1 MTCTIAF
8 LQVLFTTSIDN
19 NSKSCVLPTEEPIAT
34 IPSNDPA
41 LWAAHLSKVER
52 DSVLLQGL
60 PRNPSAFP
68 KDSNKKKVPESIFY
82 ETSLNGEKTCRDWLV
97 WSVSK
102 KSFICF
108 PCSLFG
114 SKQSF
119 GIGHQSHLLRWN
131 DGISCNWNKLP
142 EKVKSHQNNAQ
153 HRNFYIEWKTALES
167 LENQS
172 GIDAALENSIRNEAA
187 RWREI
192 LRCILDVTLFLA
204 SRNLSFRGSSK
215 MIGEDDN
222 GNFLATLELLA
233 KHNKTLQLH
242 LKEVSRCQQEGN
254 KMNAQYLGWSTQNE
268 FIKECGGIVHG
279 AIINEAHMAIYYSI
293 LVDGTPDVS
302 HTEQITFVLR
312 FVYFGTDKRWTVK
325 ERFLRVENLER

>member
-1 MTCTIAF
+1 M
-8 LQVLFTTSIDN
+8 
-19 NSKSCVLPTEEPIAT
+19 LPTEEPIAT

-60 PRNPSAFP
+60 PRSPSAFP

-131 DGISCNWNKLP
+131 DGISCNWHKLP

-204 SRNLSFRGSSK
+204 SRNLLKMNSSK
-215 MIGEDDN
+215 SVRS
-222 GNFLATLELLA
+222 
-233 KHNKTLQLH
+233 K
-242 LKEVSRCQQEGN
+242 S
-254 KMNAQYLGWSTQNE
+254 
-268 FIKECGGIVHG
+268 
-279 AIINEAHMAIYYSI
+279 IYNYSI
-293 LVDGTPDVS
+293 VIPTIFKS
-302 HTEQITFVLR
+302 I
-312 FVYFGTDKRWTVK
+312 
-325 ERFLRVENLER
+325 